1 MYWRRPVFFMYARI
15 SSVDDGILL
24 YFVDFARSLSG
35 GKMKVLVLLSGG
47 VDSSTCL
54 ALAKEKYGDNVL
66 ALSMSYGQ
74 KHAKELAAAQAIAD
88 YYHVELLHMDLSKI
102 FAHSKCSLL
111 QGSEESVP
119 HASYAEQLKESKG
132 EPVSTYVPFRNGLFL
147 SAAASIAL
155 EYECN

>member
-1 MYWRRPVFFMYARI
+1 
-15 SSVDDGILL
+15 
-24 YFVDFARSLSG
+24 
-35 GKMKVLVLLSGG
+35 MKVLVLLSGG

-132 EPVSTYVPFRNGLFL
+132 EPVSTYVPFRNGLLLRQALPWNMNAMRFTTGPMPMML
-147 SAAASIAL
+147 QATLILIAASNL
-155 EYECN
+155 TSR